1 MSLAH
6 GEGSR
11 CEAVVLK
18 GSQCEAVVLKG
29 GDSDVDGGLWW
40 WEES

>member
-1 MSLAH
+1 VRQRSMLLAH

-11 CEAVVLK
+11 CEV
-18 GSQCEAVVLKG
+18 VVLKG
-29 GDSDVDGGLWW
+29 GEGDEDGGLWW

>member
-6 GEGSR
+6 GE
-11 CEAVVLK
+11 

-29 GDSDVDGGLWW
+29 GDGDVDGGLWW